1 MPILRIKKNK
11 NYTYAIWF
19 IEEELDELLKA
30 LNTTESEYT
39 EIHNISHINRRKQ
52 NIAARLLLNHLAMKK
67 VKLKYAQ
74 NGAPYCTEFKHIS
87 ISHSKNYC
95 AIITSNNNIGVDV
108 QYQKKNISDLQN
120 KFINSD
126 EKLHL
131 NTHNESDKLHFIW
144 CAKEAIYKT
153 LNNPNCS
160 LKEDIYILNLQSNLI
175 NSFYKYRAPQCIK
188 YQVEYDKIKN
198 YFIAIAI
205 QKS

>member
-1 MPILRIKKNK
+1 MPILKIKKNK
-11 NYTYAIWF
+11 NYTYAIWN
-19 IEEELDELLKA
+19 IEEDLDELLNA
-30 LNTTESEYT
+30 LNPTESEHIET
-39 EIHNISHINRRKQ
+39 HNISHINRRKQ

-74 NGAPYCTEFKHIS
+74 NGAPCCKEFKHIS

-95 AIITSNNNIGVDV
+95 ALIVSNNNIGVDI
-108 QYQKKNISDLQN
+108 QYQKKNISDLQK
-120 KFINSD
+120 KFINTD
-126 EKLHL
+126 EELYL
-131 NTHNESDKLHFIW
+131 NTQNKNEKLHFIW

-175 NSFYKYRAPQCIK
+175 NSYYKYRTPKCIQ